1 MSENLKDFGYNIRE
15 APILCDNKSAI
26 CMANNPIDHDRTK
39 HIDIQYHFLRDDPQR
54 WDIVIDVVSTHK
66 N

>member
-54 WDIVIDVVSTHK
+54 
-66 N
+66 